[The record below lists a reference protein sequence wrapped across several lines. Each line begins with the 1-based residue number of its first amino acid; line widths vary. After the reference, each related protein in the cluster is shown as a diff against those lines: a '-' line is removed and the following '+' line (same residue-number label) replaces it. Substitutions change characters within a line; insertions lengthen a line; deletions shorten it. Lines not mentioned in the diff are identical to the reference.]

1 MSYEVIL
8 SDSFLKD
15 LKKLKNKALEDQVS
29 HKLIELEKNP
39 ERNKKLRHD
48 LKDYRRLRI
57 GKLRVLYT
65 TKGDKVYVE
74 VLVKGHKY
82 KEG

>member
-15 LKKLKNKALEDQVS
+15 LKKLKDEALEDRVS

-39 ERNKKLRHD
+39 ERNKKLKYD
-48 LKDYRRLRI
+48 LKDYHRLRI
-57 GKLRVLYT
+57 EKLRILYT
-65 TKGDKVYVE
+65 IESNKVFVE
-74 VLVKGHKY
+74 VLVREHKY
-82 KEG
+82 GEV